1 MNNLSSLMSHFRV
14 RLPNFFD
21 NHSVSIDMR
30 LCMQV
35 ALIVLHTRL
44 QSKLKTNDRVKS
56 YARITASFFLI
67 LDMLLAGQLA
77 LQE

>member
-1 MNNLSSLMSHFRV
+1 MSHFRV

-21 NHSVSIDMR
+21 SHIVSIEMR
-30 LCMQV
+30 LCMQL

-56 YARITASFFLI
+56 YDQITA
-67 LDMLLAGQLA
+67 
-77 LQE
+77 